1 MVKVITYG
9 TFDLLHRGHLNLLER
24 ARQLGDYLIVGVT
37 ADDFDEARG
46 KVNVRQS
53 LSERMEAVRATGL
66 ADEII
71 VEEYEGQKIDDIRRM
86 GVDVFTVGSDWR
98 GKFDYLS
105 RYCKVVYLER
115 TAGVSSTELRS
126 SADIGFGLMGGT
138 PFMSKY
144 LGESGFVNGLKVV
157 GACIPSSGKGLVDLG
172 IQPEKLMDATTLL
185 SSVDAIYIATAP
197 SERPADV
204 ARALSV
210 GVHVLCESPIAVS
223 VGERDRLFRLAE
235 ERGLVLME
243 AIRPASCTAFNR
255 LCRIIEGGAI
265 GEVLSVDATCSSM
278 RDYSRG
284 LLPSAS
290 WGSVYEWAPTA
301 LLPIFSLLGTE
312 YRDIQFASRFDRVS
326 GIDLFT
332 RCFLSYETGVAS
344 AIVARG
350 AKSEGSLVVTGTKGY
365 AFVPAPWWRTDY
377 FELRFEDASD
387 NRRFFWQLDGQGIRS
402 QLVQFVRAIEGF
414 GGGPVIGES
423 ISQGIAKTLEMY
435 YHDGKVACI

>member
-223 VGERDRLFRLAE
+223 VGERDRLFRKKRVTSAAYGRHTTRELLLGAFSEQLANDGTA
-235 ERGLVLME
+235 ERIVELSHQGARIAGTRWLARTAKVYMHVNEAGQQEGTRQVDNTMSRSIQSLVRCRDGDDLAFFDHDRTARHRLHVLRTIQNRCIDKNE
-243 AIRPASCTAFNR
+243 ILGRSHNASRSRCIAPHSTPLKRSHTPVFAQWNTLGTRRETPAKTFFFPP
-255 LCRIIEGGAI
+255 
-265 GEVLSVDATCSSM
+265 
-278 RDYSRG
+278 
-284 LLPSAS
+284 PSADF
-290 WGSVYEWAPTA
+290 PRI
-301 LLPIFSLLGTE
+301 P
-312 YRDIQFASRFDRVS
+312 
-326 GIDLFT
+326 
-332 RCFLSYETGVAS
+332 
-344 AIVARG
+344 
-350 AKSEGSLVVTGTKGY
+350 
-365 AFVPAPWWRTDY
+365 TDY
-377 FELRFEDASD
+377 L
-387 NRRFFWQLDGQGIRS
+387 
-402 QLVQFVRAIEGF
+402 
-414 GGGPVIGES
+414 
-423 ISQGIAKTLEMY
+423 
-435 YHDGKVACI
+435 